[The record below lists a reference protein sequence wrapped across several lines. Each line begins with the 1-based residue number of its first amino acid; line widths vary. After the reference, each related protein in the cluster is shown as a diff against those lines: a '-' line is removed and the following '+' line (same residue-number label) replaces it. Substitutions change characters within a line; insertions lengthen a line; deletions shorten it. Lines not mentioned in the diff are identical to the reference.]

1 MPQEPR
7 LASALPILRSMSYHV
22 GRWQVVA
29 AAAIGAGT
37 AWLLELPPALSAA
50 IGVLL
55 VPAVAAAD
63 VGGRSHR
70 PRPVD
75 AGAPARGLCAC
86 GHVMSMHCGS
96 DSSGPCAVADCR
108 CAGHGVVTFTQ

>member
-1 MPQEPR
+1 
-7 LASALPILRSMSYHV
+7 MSFHV
-22 GRWQVVA
+22 GRWQVA
-29 AAAIGAGT
+29 MAAAIGAGT

-50 IGVLL
+50 VGVLL

-63 VGGRSHR
+63 IGTPSHR
-70 PRPVD
+70 P
-75 AGAPARGLCAC
+75 APLEVGPPSRGLCAC

-108 CAGHGVVTFTQ
+108 CGGHGTVTLTQ